1 MGEYPEQPKGS
12 PSPAPPAEPR
22 RLWHAVRALLRTRL
36 VAGLLTVI
44 PIWVTWVIVK
54 FVFDTMKAATEPLV
68 QKAAELV
75 IRANQ
80 GLVTQ
85 QVQRYVAWIVPLL
98 AVLLTLF
105 ILYMLGM
112 LTASVFGRR
121 LIQMVERAF
130 GKLPL
135 VKTIYNATK
144 QIVVTFGGGQSV
156 NFQRV
161 VLVEFPRPGMKCVAF
176 LTSVMKDRDSGREMA
191 TVFIATTPNPTTGYV
206 QIVPLEEVSETNW
219 SVEETVRMLMSGG
232 ILSPPSVAFD
242 RIHPVR
248 WEPGG
253 SPPADKGLDRQ
264 ERKPGP
270 STTEGG
276 S

>member
-1 MGEYPEQPKGS
+1 MGEHPEQTEDS
-12 PSPAPPAEPR
+12 PFPAPPTESR
-22 RLWHAVRALLRTRL
+22 RLWPAVRALLRTRL

-68 QKAAELV
+68 QKAAEMV

-80 GLVTQ
+80 DLVSQ
-85 QVQRYVAWIVPLL
+85 QVQGYVAWIVPLL

-105 ILYMLGM
+105 LLYMLGM
-112 LTASVFGRR
+112 LTASVLGRR
-121 LIQMVERAF
+121 LIQVVERAF

-144 QIVVTFGGGQSV
+144 QIVLTFGGGQSV
-156 NFQRV
+156 TFQRV

-248 WEPGG
+248 WDPSRLPLAG
-253 SPPADKGLDRQ
+253 KGLGRKEQ
-264 ERKPGP
+264 KPGP
-270 STTEGG
+270 PVTDGG